1 MLTGFKIRIHP
12 TDEQIKKFYQYAG
25 TSRFMYN
32 WALQAIKE
40 AYDARIKFKDLKLAN
55 QLTIIQKEVEGLQ
68 WLNAIPRRVKCLAIE
83 DAENALKNFFKKTA
97 KYPRF
102 KSKKN
107 SKISFSI
114 HSVDNLPK
122 DGFIT
127 IPLCGKVK
135 LNLKDRLTSEI
146 QNSHL
151 TTRLTVT
158 FDGKYWYLSG
168 AYEKDFEISETT
180 NASIGI
186 DLGLKDLA
194 ITNEGK
200 KFKNINKTKVV
211 KKLKKRLKRVQRKL
225 SRKYEKNKDG
235 NNFIATKNI
244 NKLLIDLRLIY
255 RKLTNIRQ
263 NHIEQIT
270 IELVKSK
277 PSRIVMEDLNV
288 KGMMK
293 NRCLANAIGEANWYY
308 FIECMRW
315 KCRKYGIEFV
325 LADRFYA
332 SSKTC
337 SKCHEK
343 HPNLTL
349 KDRVFDC
356 PHCDLVID
364 RDVNAAIN
372 LANYEIV
379 E

>member
-32 WALQAIKE
+32 WALQAMQE
-40 AYDARIKFKDLKLAN
+40 AYEAGIKFKDLKLAN
-55 QLTIIQKEVEGLQ
+55 QLTIIQKEVEELQ
-68 WLNAIPRRVKCLAIE
+68 WLSCIPRKVKSLAID
-83 DAENALKNFFKKTA
+83 DAETALINFFNKIA

-102 KSKKN
+102 KSRKH
-107 SKISFSI
+107 SKISFSFESTVNKP
-114 HSVDNLPK
+114 HDNIIYVPK
-122 DGFIT
+122 I
-127 IPLCGKVK
+127 GKVK

-151 TTRLTVT
+151 TTRLTVS

-168 AYEKDFEISETT
+168 AYEKDFEVSEATD
-180 NASIGI
+180 ALMGI

-211 KKLKKRLKRVQRKL
+211 KKLKKRFKRVQRQL
-225 SRKYEKNKDG
+225 SRKYERNKDG
-235 NNFIATKNI
+235 NKFIKTNNI
-244 NKLLIDLRLIY
+244 SKLLIDLKLIY
-255 RKLTNIRQ
+255 RKLKNIRQ

-270 IELVKSK
+270 SELVKSK

-293 NRCLANAIGEANWYY
+293 NRCLANAIGEASWYY

-315 KCRKYGIEFV
+315 KCKKYGIEFI